1 MILLR
6 PSADR
11 GGADHGW
18 LSTRHTFSFADYH
31 DPRWMSFRALRVI
44 NEDHIA
50 GGEGFPMHPHRDME
64 IVTHVLSGRISHRDS
79 MGFESTLTPGD
90 FQRMSAGTG
99 VRHSEFN
106 PDPAVTTH
114 IVQIWIMPD
123 RTGHRPRYDELH
135 PDGDADDL
143 LACSP
148 DGRDGSLAVHQDMTL
163 RKLRLAPGGSRKIS
177 LKPGRHAWIQ
187 VLRGSGL
194 IDEQPLAEGDGASVS
209 QAEGFILSARTELE
223 ALVFDL
229 A

>member
-1 MILLR
+1 MILHR
-6 PSADR
+6 PSQAR

-18 LSTRHTFSFADYH
+18 LNTRHTFSFADYH
-31 DPRWMSFRALRVI
+31 DPRWMAFRALRVI

-79 MGFESTLTPGD
+79 MGFESTLNPGD

-106 PDPAVTTH
+106 PDPSVATH

-123 RTGHRPRYDELH
+123 RAGHTPRYDELRPAGY
-135 PDGDADDL
+135 PDDV

-163 RKLRLAPGGSRKIS
+163 RKLRLAPGGSSRIP

-187 VLRGSGL
+187 VLRGAGTL
-194 IDEQPLAEGDGASVS
+194 DGQPIAAGDGAGVT
-209 QAEGFILSARTELE
+209 QVDGFTLAATQVLE
-223 ALVFDL
+223 VLVFDL

>member
-1 MILLR
+1 MILHR
-6 PSADR
+6 PSEAR

-18 LSTRHTFSFADYH
+18 LNTRHTFSFADYH
-31 DPRWMSFRALRVI
+31 DPRWMAFRALRVI

-79 MGFESTLTPGD
+79 MGFESTLNAGD

-106 PDPAVTTH
+106 PDPSVATH

-123 RTGHRPRYDELH
+123 RAGHTPRYDELR
-135 PDGDADDL
+135 PEGGSDDI
-143 LACSP
+143 LACSS

-163 RKLRLAPGGSRKIS
+163 RKLRLLPGASHKLS
-177 LKPGRHAWIQ
+177 LKPERHAWIQ
-187 VLRGSGL
+187 VLRGTGSLDGH
-194 IDEQPLAEGDGASVS
+194 PLAAGDGAGMTRVDSFTLTAS
-209 QAEGFILSARTELE
+209 QELE
-223 ALVFDL
+223 VLVFDL

>member
-1 MILLR
+1 MLLLR

-18 LSTRHTFSFADYH
+18 LNTRHTFSFADYH
-31 DPRWMSFRALRVI
+31 DPRWMSFGPLRVI

-50 GGEGFPMHPHRDME
+50 GGNGFPMHPHRDME
-64 IVTHVLSGRISHRDS
+64 IVTHVLSGCISHRDS
-79 MGFESTLTPGD
+79 MGFESTLKAGD

-106 PDPAVTTH
+106 PDPSAATH

-123 RTGHRPRYDELH
+123 RSGHKPRYDELH
-135 PDGDADDL
+135 PAAEGDDI

-163 RKLRLAPGGSRKIS
+163 RKLRLRKGAARLVP
-177 LKPGRHAWIQ
+177 LKTGRLAWIQ
-187 VLRGSGL
+187 VLRGEGR
-194 IDEQPLAEGDGASVS
+194 IDDARLSAGDGVGVS
-209 QAEGFILSARTELE
+209 RAETFALSTTSELE
-223 ALVFDL
+223 VLVFDL
-229 A
+229 P

>member
-1 MILLR
+1 MITLR
-6 PSADR
+6 PSGSR

-31 DPRWMSFRALRVI
+31 DPRWMAFRALRVI

-50 GGEGFPMHPHRDME
+50 PGEGFPMHPHRDME

-79 MGFESTLTPGD
+79 MGFESTLEAGD

-106 PDPAVTTH
+106 PDPAAATH
-114 IVQIWIMPD
+114 IVQIWILPD
-123 RTGHRPRYDELH
+123 RTGHRPRYDELR
-135 PDGDADDL
+135 PRAGSGDI

-163 RKLRLAPGGSRKIS
+163 RKLRLGPGESRRID
-177 LKPGRHAWIQ
+177 LQPGRHAWIQ
-187 VLRGSGL
+187 VLRGAGSL
-194 IDEQPLAEGDGASVS
+194 DAQPLAAGDGAGVS
-209 QAEGFILSARTELE
+209 QADAFSLATADELE